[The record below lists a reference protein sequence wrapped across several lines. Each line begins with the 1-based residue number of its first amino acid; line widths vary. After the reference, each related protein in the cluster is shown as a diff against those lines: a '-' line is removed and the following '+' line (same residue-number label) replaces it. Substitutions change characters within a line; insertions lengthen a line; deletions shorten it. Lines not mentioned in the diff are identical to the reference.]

1 MKESILGTF
10 EVISKYGDHEQV
22 VFCNDTNVGLK
33 AIIAIHNT
41 ALGPAL
47 GGTRMWNYKNEEE
60 ALIDVLRLSKG
71 MTYKAAASG
80 LNLGGGK
87 AVIIGDPK
95 TQKSE
100 GLFRAFGQFVNSL
113 NGKYITAEDVGT
125 SVQDMEHIYMETPW
139 VTGIPKDFGGSGDPS
154 PYTAHGVLMGIK
166 ASAKE
171 KFGSDSLTG
180 LTIAIQG
187 LGNVGSNLV
196 RFLKEE
202 GAIMTVADI
211 DPVRTANIAET
222 YGAKAVSADEILFT
236 ECDILA
242 PCALGAVI
250 NDQTVTKLRAKII
263 AGGANNVLAE
273 ARHGDQ
279 LKELGILYAPDYVIN
294 AGGLMNV
301 FVELEGYSHDRAF
314 EKTKRVY
321 DNILRVYDISK
332 KENIGT
338 HTAADRLA
346 EERIKIIGRLKQR
359 HPGKSSRAFTTL
371 REVNNR

>member
-1 MKESILGTF
+1 MGTF
-10 EVISKYGDHEQV
+10 ELISKHGDHEQV
-22 VFCNDTNVGLK
+22 VFCNDPHVGLK

-41 ALGPAL
+41 SLGPAL
-47 GGTRMWNYKNEEE
+47 GGTRMWNYKNEDE
-60 ALIDVLRLSKG
+60 ALVDVLRLSKG

-171 KFGSDSLTG
+171 KFGSDSLKG
-180 LTIAIQG
+180 MRIAVQG

-196 RFLKEE
+196 KYLVEE
-202 GAIMTVADI
+202 GAEVIISDI
-211 DPVRTANIAET
+211 DTARVKAAHDKF
-222 YGAKAVSADEILFT
+222 GAKAVGPDEILFT

-242 PCALGAVI
+242 PCALGAIV
-250 NDQTVTKLRAKII
+250 NDDSITKLKTKVI

-273 ARHGDQ
+273 ARHGQQ

-301 FVELEGYSHDRAF
+301 FVELEGYSPERAF
-314 EKTKRVY
+314 EKTRRVY
-321 DNILRVYDISK
+321 DNMLKVFEIAKRD
-332 KENIGT
+332 NIPT
-338 HTAADRLA
+338 NVAADRLA
-346 EERIKIIGRLKQR
+346 EERINTIGRLKQR
-359 HPGKSSRAFTTL
+359 HPGKSSRSFTTL
-371 REVNNR
+371 KEVYNR